1 MDALSHYTRS
11 IRVTIGDVSKIH
23 LPGPSVKASPSDI
36 FFWILNLINFTLFFS
51 SIASSGH
58 FLHHSLLCLLL
69 LWFVNRMDCREALG
83 FIGPTVTVSKFK
95 GGGVVNNRNTSA
107 GFYNCGPP
115 VIHSSPLNS
124 QFAANYCVY
133 VPIHLR
139 HVAIS
144 LHFNISNTLAL
155 DSNNLC
161 LFHSHFLR

>member
-1 MDALSHYTRS
+1 MWIPYSWYNVQCGSVAMQKFGGAWYINIVICESDGLSWG
-11 IRVTIGDVSKIH
+11 IG
-23 LPGPSVKASPSDI
+23 
-36 FFWILNLINFTLFFS
+36 
-51 SIASSGH
+51 
-58 FLHHSLLCLLL
+58 
-69 LWFVNRMDCREALG
+69 
-83 FIGPTVTVSKFK
+83 IGPTVTVSKFK

-155 DSNNLC
+155 DSYNLC
-161 LFHSHFLR
+161 LFHSHFLRLVAAIVLNISSQIIISLYFYNNLSFP